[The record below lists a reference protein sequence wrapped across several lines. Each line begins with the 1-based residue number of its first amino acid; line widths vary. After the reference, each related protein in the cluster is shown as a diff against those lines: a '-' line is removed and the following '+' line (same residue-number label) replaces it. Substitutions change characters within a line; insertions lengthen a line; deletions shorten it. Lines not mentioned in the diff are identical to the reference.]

1 MTIIDE
7 IRKLD
12 VDARLVLL
20 EEIWASIAEE
30 ERSLGLSEEEREVL
44 DARLEAMRKEP
55 ENLLSWS
62 EIKHKIKNDGC

>member
-44 DARLEAMRKEP
+44 DARLEALRKEP